1 VRVVP
6 SFPIR
11 FLEIVF
17 RQFIYN
23 VCYCARVASHDF
35 QNQSMPSCRHPPAEP
50 WLQPLSRLLRFTWW
64 IFDFHG
70 CVRVCTSI
78 VWFCDLPFLF
88 GPGYLD
94 LLITGSSF
102 GGDLHGT
109 CPPPH
114 DHSLRPRVGQ
124 QSLLLAVSPNPTSD

>member
-35 QNQSMPSCRHPPAEP
+35 HNQSMPSCRHPPAEP
-50 WLQPLSRLLRFTWW
+50 WLQPLSRLLRFT
-64 IFDFHG
+64 
-70 CVRVCTSI
+70 
-78 VWFCDLPFLF
+78 
-88 GPGYLD
+88 
-94 LLITGSSF
+94 
-102 GGDLHGT
+102 
-109 CPPPH
+109 
-114 DHSLRPRVGQ
+114 
-124 QSLLLAVSPNPTSD
+124 